1 MNKYKK
7 LTFDTFLFAIST
19 FASKILIFFLLP
31 LYTTILSTKEYGI
44 VDLMSNIVNLIYPIL
59 TLAIAESCLRF
70 LFYKKI
76 KRNEIVSN
84 TLLIIIF
91 SFIFLS
97 LIYIPLK
104 ILNLSIVKYWWYLVS
119 LYIGY
124 SLQNFLSFYCRGI
137 NKKKVFAIQGI
148 IQTIFLLTLNL
159 LFLLFL
165 KMGLYGYILS
175 LSLSY
180 YIASFYMIIA
190 SKIYKEFIKF
200 KINKK
205 LLCDM
210 LIYSIPIIPTTIS
223 WWINTSSDKY
233 FIIGFLG
240 IAESGIYSVAH
251 KIPSLI
257 SIISSIFN
265 NAWSISAISE
275 SDDDNKDIFY
285 TKVFSIYFVLVII
298 VGMFLIIASPIISRV
313 LFANE
318 YYKGWIYIAPLVC
331 AAVFQAL
338 SGFIASIFRAIK
350 KTQILFISTLI
361 GAIFN
366 VILNYI
372 LIQILGIIGVA
383 YATVISFL
391 IVFIIRLNH
400 CLNYINLKI
409 DIKKII
415 ISIVVMLMTML
426 IMCNNIK
433 NMYIYSTILFVF
445 IFLLNYKYI
454 RYNSK
459 KILRKIKEK

>member
-1 MNKYKK
+1 
-7 LTFDTFLFAIST
+7 
-19 FASKILIFFLLP
+19 
-31 LYTTILSTKEYGI
+31 
-44 VDLMSNIVNLIYPIL
+44 
-59 TLAIAESCLRF
+59 
-70 LFYKKI
+70 
-76 KRNEIVSN
+76 
-84 TLLIIIF
+84 
-91 SFIFLS
+91 
-97 LIYIPLK
+97 
-104 ILNLSIVKYWWYLVS
+104 
-119 LYIGY
+119 
-124 SLQNFLSFYCRGI
+124 
-137 NKKKVFAIQGI
+137 
-148 IQTIFLLTLNL
+148 
-159 LFLLFL
+159 
-165 KMGLYGYILS
+165 
-175 LSLSY
+175 
-180 YIASFYMIIA
+180 MIIA